1 MNSSKQV
8 NLFFFYFIFK
18 LYIIAL
24 VLSNIKMNP
33 PQVYKRKIRR
43 RQWQPTPVLLPGKSH
58 GWRSLVGYSPWGH
71 EELDRTEQL
80 HFHFSFSCTGE
91 GNGNP
96 LQYACLENPRDGSLV
111 GCHLWGRTESNTT
124 DVTQQLQHRERL
136 VFAWLLRAL
145 WYRGGVWM
153 ESGKNGKV
161 ESDCCVYRISF
172 HDDENV
178 LKWIMVMVVQLCEYK
193 KN

>member
-1 MNSSKQV
+1 MTQYFHSEIDSHEKKTYIHTKTYTWMFTAALFKIAPKCKQPKCSSTEKKDERR
-8 NLFFFYFIFK
+8 Y
-18 LYIIAL
+18 LYHRISF
-24 VLSNIKMNP
+24 VHKKEWSTVDMDE
-33 PQVYKRKIRR
+33 
-43 RQWQPTPVLLPGKSH
+43 
-58 GWRSLVGYSPWGH
+58 PWK
-71 EELDRTEQL
+71 
-80 HFHFSFSCTGE
+80 
-91 GNGNP
+91 
-96 LQYACLENPRDGSLV
+96 QYALRERKKSQKISYCMKSSFIWSVHNG
-111 GCHLWGRTESNTT
+111 
-124 DVTQQLQHRERL
+124 QIYRERL

-193 KN
+193 KNWVV